1 LLYAGQIMRLLP
13 LLSPFLWVF
22 NRFANRSGGNGRLRL
37 LLGLVLLPILAT
49 VGMFIGFAFLWVL
62 AWKRLI
68 AKPASVSK
76 PQNGEDVLE
85 AEYRV
90 LRKPHLPNR

>member
-1 LLYAGQIMRLLP
+1 MKRVLP
-13 LLSPFLWVF
+13 LLSPFLWIFRSF
-22 NRFANRSGGNGRLRL
+22 NRFAPRPSGFGRLRM

-62 AWKRLI
+62 ALKWFF
-68 AKPASVSK
+68 AKPVPAPK
-76 PQNGEDVLE
+76 PKNCDEVLE

-90 LRKPHLPNR
+90 LRKSKSPNR